1 MRRLL
6 ILHLEDDLALKDT
19 VLDLLT
25 VLEPESEVVQFTN
38 SDDTLRYIEKSGA
51 EVDLFL
57 LDVRVPGEMDG
68 IGVAKRIRAL
78 HIDSRIV
85 FMSAYQRPSTSE
97 LSDSLDFQWVKKPWT
112 IDQFTR
118 LLEQTHA
125 RVDA

>member
-38 SDDTLRYIEKSGA
+38 SDDTLRYIETSGA

-78 HIDSRIV
+78 NIDSRIV